1 MLSQSRVRRFRSLPP
16 SRSKNSLVNQ
26 HDDASPWLDH
36 GWPELLQILLDSF
49 QNRLGRELVPRS
61 GRLHE
66 DAKRV
71 YEAPFVVVSHNNA
84 ADPILTF
91 GNLTALQLWE
101 MTADTFRQTPSRM
114 TAEPMHRDERARLL
128 ERTTRDGYVDDYRGI
143 RISSTGRRFQI
154 EEAIVW
160 NLHDKA
166 GEYVGQAAT
175 FDHWTF
181 LES

>member
-1 MLSQSRVRRFRSLPP
+1 MNQYDDPP
-16 SRSKNSLVNQ
+16 
-26 HDDASPWLDH
+26 PWLKH
-36 GWPELLQILLDSF
+36 GWPELLPILLDSF
-49 QNRLGRELVPRS
+49 QHRLGRELVPRS
-61 GRLHE
+61 GDPGE
-66 DAKRV
+66 DARRV
-71 YEAPFVVVSHNNA
+71 FESPFVVVSHNKA

-91 GNLTALQLWE
+91 GNQTALRLWE
-101 MTADTFRQTPSRM
+101 MDAQSFLQTPSRM

-128 ERTTRDGYVDDYRGI
+128 ERTTRDGYVDDYQGI

-154 EEAIVW
+154 EQAIVW
-160 NLHDKA
+160 NLHNST